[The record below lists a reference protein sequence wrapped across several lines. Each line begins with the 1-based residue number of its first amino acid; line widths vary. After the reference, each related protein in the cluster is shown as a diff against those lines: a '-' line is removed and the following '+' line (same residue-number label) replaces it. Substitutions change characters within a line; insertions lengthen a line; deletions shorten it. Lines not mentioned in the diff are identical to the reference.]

1 MTTRL
6 AEFLKG
12 TLYAL
17 ILFLL
22 FLAVKGLFRLRVK
35 GQRRVDRKG
44 SYILVARHRSYW
56 DIPFV
61 AVALGWRNRIHF
73 IARQSLRKN
82 PVFKPLLRLYTTTID
97 REHFTRRDFRRT
109 LASIRRERLIGIF
122 PEGTTKRRVDAKSGA
137 VHFAR
142 LTGKPF
148 LPINIRAK
156 GPYPPS
162 YPFRFPRVTV
172 SIGEALSLAELE
184 AGLDHQGAGAKRNLL
199 LSQQLMERVDAA

>member
-1 MTTRL
+1 MTTQFV
-6 AEFLKG
+6 EFLKG
-12 TLYAL
+12 TLYAS
-17 ILFLL
+17 ILFVL
-22 FLAVKGLFRLRVK
+22 FLVAKGLFRLRVR
-35 GQRRVDRKG
+35 GRQRVGRKG
-44 SYILVARHRSYW
+44 SYIVVARHRSYW

-61 AVALGWRNRIHF
+61 VLALGWRNRIHF
-73 IARQSLRKN
+73 IARKGLRKN

-97 REHFTRRDFRRT
+97 REHFTLSDFRRT
-109 LASIRRERLIGIF
+109 IESIRRERLIGIF

-148 LPINIRAK
+148 LPINIEAQ
-156 GPYPPS
+156 GPYPPR

-184 AGLDHQGAGAKRNLL
+184 AGLDHQEGGAKRNLL
-199 LSQQLMERVDAA
+199 LSRLLMERIDAA

>member
-1 MTTRL
+1 LTTRL
-6 AEFLKG
+6 VELLKG
-12 TLYAL
+12 SLYAL

-22 FLAVKGLFRLRVK
+22 FLVAKGLFRLRVK
-35 GQRRVDRKG
+35 GRERIDRMQ
-44 SYILVARHRSYW
+44 SYIVVARHRSYW
-56 DIPFV
+56 DIPLL
-61 AVALGWRNRIHF
+61 ALALGWRNRIHF

-97 REHFTRRDFRRT
+97 REHFTRVDFRRT
-109 LASIRRERLIGIF
+109 LESIRRERLIGIF

-148 LPINIRAK
+148 LPININAQ

-172 SIGEALSLAELE
+172 SIGKALNLAELE
-184 AGLDHQGAGAKRNLL
+184 AGLDHQEGGAKRNLL
-199 LSQQLMERVDAA
+199 LSQQLMERIDAA